1 MKLKPLIRVTVEGHC
16 PSMSLTEVRSR
27 GHALVIDEPPM
38 RHGTDVG
45 PTPLETMLG
54 ALVACTN
61 VIARRI
67 AHERGIALQFRR
79 IQCEG
84 MLDHRG
90 IDDLAEVPVPFPEI
104 RLTLEAETDADAA
117 TLEDLRTALERRC
130 PMSVILRQAGSRI
143 TTDWQVTPPKD
154 APKERTP

>member
-1 MKLKPLIRVTVEGHC
+1 MKPKPLIRVTVEGHC
-16 PSMSLTEVRSR
+16 PSMSLTEVRTR

-45 PTPLETMLG
+45 PTPLEAMLG

-67 AHERGIALQFRR
+67 AHERGIPLQFRR
-79 IQCEG
+79 IRCEG

-90 IDDLAEVPVPFPEI
+90 IDDVAEVPVPFPEI
-104 RLTLEAETDADAA
+104 RLTLEAETDADPA
-117 TLEDLRTALERRC
+117 TLDAMRQALERRC

-143 TTDWQVTPPKD
+143 TTDWQVSPPRGTTKDNTP
-154 APKERTP
+154 

>member
-1 MKLKPLIRVTVEGHC
+1 MKIKQKPLIRVLVEGHC
-16 PSMSLTEVRSR
+16 PSMSLTEIRSR
-27 GHALVIDEPPM
+27 GHAFVVDEPPF

-67 AHERGIALQFRR
+67 AHERGIPLRFRR
-79 IQCEG
+79 IGCEG

-90 IDDLAEVPVPFPEI
+90 IDAEADVPVPFPDI
-104 RLTLEAETDADAA
+104 RLTLEAETNASPEELDA
-117 TLEDLRTALERRC
+117 LRTSLEERC
-130 PMSVILRQAGSRI
+130 PMSVILRNAGSRI
-143 TTDWQVTPPKD
+143 ATDWQVSPL
-154 APKERTP
+154 KETQA

>member
-1 MKLKPLIRVTVEGHC
+1 MNVRPKPLIRVSVEGHC
-16 PSMSLTEVRSR
+16 PTMSLTEVRMR
-27 GHALVIDEPPM
+27 NHAFVIDEPPY

-67 AHERGIALQFRR
+67 AHEQGINLRFRR
-79 IQCEG
+79 IGCEG

-90 IDDLAEVPVPFPEI
+90 IDAKADVPVPFPDI
-104 RLTLEAETDADAA
+104 RLTLEAETDADEV
-117 TLEDLRTALERRC
+117 TLDSLREALEARC
-130 PMSVILRQAGSRI
+130 PMSVILRAAGSRI
-143 TTDWQVTPPKD
+143 ATEWRVTKPIEKNHD
-154 APKERTP
+154 R